1 MIPKIGTKISRN
13 LPIQEQ
19 GWMILR
25 CPIDRIA
32 AAPIREV
39 TSNNAGMRVKSS
51 SSSFLRDSR
60 GSGILPSRRNGER
73 SLYLHIFLVTC
84 HLGTGNGTG
93 PAALSSWYESTTCTD
108 LHDALA
114 ARGISWIT
122 GVVPRLQ
129 DGEPTG

>member
-1 MIPKIGTKISRN
+1 MIPKIGTKISDN

-19 GWMILR
+19 GWMIFS

-32 AAPIREV
+32 AAPVREV
-39 TSNNAGMRVKSS
+39 TSNAGMRVKSS

-84 HLGTGNGTG
+84 HLRTGFGTG
-93 PAALSSWYESTTCTD
+93 PADLRSWYESTTCTD

-114 ARGISWIT
+114 ARGFRRIT
-122 GVVPRLQ
+122 GFVPRLQ
-129 DGEPTG
+129 DGGLTG